1 MTDNIYYY
9 EPPDPAIQR
18 VIDSECPTSKG
29 TGIAPNVIYTPDLV
43 EGVDFEWCET
53 CDGTGEVEEVV
64 EYDPYEKDDDLAS
77 VAEELAALGAII
89 AKERSLSLA
98 STTDAA
104 VIGAQAFWD
113 SLG

>member
-18 VIDSECPTSKG
+18 VIDSECPTCEG

-53 CDGTGEVEEVV
+53 CAGTGEVEEIV
-64 EYDPYEKDDDLAS
+64 E
-77 VAEELAALGAII
+77 
-89 AKERSLSLA
+89 
-98 STTDAA
+98 STPTKTLTTWWTTYFAWCGHCQRNGPSA
-104 VIGAQAFWD
+104 T
-113 SLG
+113 